1 MQTYL
6 TCPYPTYRLCL
17 SLSLPTPLICKTQF
31 SPKLTLFFLL
41 LFFLFLPFYSPTMI
55 SSPNPLYRP
64 CSANLPVTYSTPNPY
79 VPFPEGNEG
88 GLASCAEAQLK
99 PPDGLLVAQRPTTP
113 GGFSGPQRERRDGW
127 CGGVHF
133 LTTLTI

>member
-17 SLSLPTPLICKTQF
+17 SLSLPTPLICTNPIWPQIN
-31 SPKLTLFFLL
+31 FFLL
-41 LFFLFLPFYSPTMI
+41 FLFLSLLPHYD

-64 CSANLPVTYSTPNPY
+64 CSANLSVTYSTPNPY

-88 GLASCAEAQLK
+88 GLASYVEAQ
-99 PPDGLLVAQRPTTP
+99 
-113 GGFSGPQRERRDGW
+113 
-127 CGGVHF
+127 
-133 LTTLTI
+133 